1 MLGGLQQGQAQLTGY
16 GSTGQAGLNA
26 PKEIGLLQRVEG
38 VRGGLAE
45 ILERAAN
52 LECRI
57 SGTGPVPAG
66 NPAPIPNGLASSL
79 ADAENS
85 IRAIMQALGRLNEAF

>member
-1 MLGGLQQGQAQLTGY
+1 MTLGHQNATTAMTNAAY
-16 GSTGQAGLNA
+16 GAATA